1 MEDVYVMS
9 SLTKN
14 SKSQEKFDKFDL
26 SNIKENLIIKRHY
39 KNMEREA
46 KNWETIFSALV
57 TKKKFVVIQ
66 NILKPYPN
74 HKKT

>member
-46 KNWETIFSALV
+46 KN
-57 TKKKFVVIQ
+57 
-66 NILKPYPN
+66 
-74 HKKT
+74 